1 MSSRIEIE
9 ITSAIDAESFTWR
22 AVGAREPKGTIPS
35 TLLPSAVS
43 VGEKFRVEAD
53 FLIDGI
59 EITKVL
65 PKKTERSEPVLLEV
79 LGTKKS
85 EPGVTTSLASKKT
98 RQKGKKSKNGERSDR
113 KRTVSA
119 KASEKSK
126 TRKESFA
133 KKTSNKKRVKNVNK
147 PRGKRL
153 KPKKVHRNNVISDLP
168 ELHQSLAKEVLIGGV
183 PKLRDLIKK
192 MDLPPGFD
200 VELLK
205 YAEEINTELKTAEWL
220 DRAEAVLKNSGDV
233 DLRDFRSVVAAADR
247 WARSDTLK
255 EKRVE
260 LEKQLHERISNEHQ
274 RWLNEINAA
283 INEEKA
289 VRALNLSSHP
299 PKPGT
304 PLPEGL
310 SVKLIGLANSALS
323 SSDSPARWEVVL
335 QAVAYSPVRLKIVP
349 EGLPDK
355 PTAELISTVRR
366 LKNRIPEI
374 AKIFLGAGDASNSPS
389 VNKDRVPTDSSRKP
403 LAAAVDNVD

>member
-9 ITSAIDAESFTWR
+9 ITSAVDAKSFTWR

-35 TLLPSAVS
+35 TLLPSS
-43 VGEKFRVEAD
+43 VTTGQIFRVEAD

-79 LGTKKS
+79 IGTKNS
-85 EPGVTTSLASKKT
+85 EPGVTTSLASKKK
-98 RQKGKKSKNGERSDR
+98 QEKGKRNKSGERRDR
-113 KRTVSA
+113 KRNEST
-119 KASEKSK
+119 KPEGKPK
-126 TRKESFA
+126 TRKENFS
-133 KKTSNKKRVKNVNK
+133 KKISKKERVRNVSK

-153 KPKKVHRNNVISDLP
+153 KPKKIHRNQIISDLP

-183 PKLRDLIKK
+183 PKLRELIKK

-205 YAEEINTELKTAEWL
+205 YAEELNTELKTAEWL
-220 DRAEAVLKNSGDV
+220 DRTEAVLSNYADV

-247 WARSDTLK
+247 WARSDALK

-260 LEKQLHERISNEHQ
+260 LEKQLHDRILNEHK
-274 RWLNEINAA
+274 RWLNDIDKA
-283 INEEKA
+283 INEDKA

-310 SVKLIGLANSALS
+310 SDKLIGLANSALS
-323 SSDSPARWEVVL
+323 SSASPSRWEVVL

-355 PTAELISTVRR
+355 PTAELISTIRR
-366 LKNRIPEI
+366 LKNRIPNI
-374 AKIFLGAGDASNSPS
+374 AKIFLGTGDASNSSSAKKES
-389 VNKDRVPTDSSRKP
+389 VTTSSSRKP
-403 LAAAVDNVD
+403 AVAVDNVE